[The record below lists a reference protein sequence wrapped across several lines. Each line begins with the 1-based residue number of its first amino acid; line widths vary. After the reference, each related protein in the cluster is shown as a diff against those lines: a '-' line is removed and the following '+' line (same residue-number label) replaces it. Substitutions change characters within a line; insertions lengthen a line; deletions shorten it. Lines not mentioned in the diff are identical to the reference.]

1 MIYSGFATPKDYS
14 ILGMDKYVS
23 NLDKKPYQLLLYS
36 SGLGFDSY
44 NESAAV
50 TDLRNAYHKAA
61 VPSTWGNHAGSDVP
75 LYAVGSLANLLFSG
89 TMDQN
94 YVPHAIAF
102 AMCLFKYQDR
112 CFSQRFPSR
121 PIENPRDKKLSSI
134 QLLKQEM
141 QKRENYE
148 KEQSEL
154 KKRGENYNFIDK
166 SFESSNKKI
175 ESSIKNFE
183 SSNKNF
189 ESSSKSF
196 ESSGESFESSTKN
209 FESFIKNFESS
220 SNDTESFEN
229 STESFISTQTN
240 IDVVETSDLVGNL
253 TEIAAGSRNP
263 SSLSVLVLFLVAIV
277 KLLVV

>member
-89 TMDQN
+89 TMDQS

-102 AMCLFKYQDR
+102 AMCLFNYQDR
-112 CFSQRFPSR
+112 CLSQRFSSR
-121 PIENPRDKKLSSI
+121 PIENLRDKKLSSI
-134 QLLKQEM
+134 QLLKQKL
-141 QKRENYE
+141 QRESYE
-148 KEQSEL
+148 KEQNEL
-154 KKRGENYNFIDK
+154 KKKEENFNFID
-166 SFESSNKKI
+166 ENV
-175 ESSIKNFE
+175 
-183 SSNKNF
+183 
-189 ESSSKSF
+189 ESSSKSYESSPENYESTKTNF
-196 ESSGESFESSTKN
+196 ESLRSETESFESST
-209 FESFIKNFESS
+209 ESL
-220 SNDTESFEN
+220 N
-229 STESFISTQTN
+229 SN
-240 IDVVETSDLVGNL
+240 IDVDAAKTSDLVRNL
-253 TEIAAGSRNP
+253 SDVAAGSKKP
-263 SSLSVLVLFLVAIV
+263 SSFLVLVSTIV
-277 KLLVV
+277 VMMKLLVV